1 VSFEYF
7 ALMAALCWA
16 VGSLLSAQAAS
27 HLGAF
32 AFTRYRLAC
41 ASSLLWLVTLF
52 NGTLTTLQPGQL
64 PVLALSALIG
74 ILIGDT
80 SLFASMNRLGPRRAG
95 VLFATH
101 AMFSVLLAY
110 VFLGESIW
118 GWTLVGCGLL
128 TSGVMTAILFGRRAQ
143 EQHHWEANSS
153 QLRSGIALGLV
164 SALCQAAST
173 LMLKPLM
180 DSDIDAVAA
189 SAVRMT
195 VALMA
200 HLVLFWLGFKV
211 ARCYLPMNRKV
222 FSLVAINATLSM
234 VIGMTL
240 ILQALK
246 LGDAGL
252 VGMLSSVSP
261 VVVVPLL
268 WLVYKRRPAFGAW
281 LGAGLTV
288 AGTVLILSH

>member
-153 QLRSGIALGLV
+153 QLRSGIALRLV